1 MPNIPTV
8 TSEGFALQSSAAL
21 VLPHESVD
29 EAVRRYVLTVCSRAL
44 VATKDHRLWLY
55 EATKRYEAM
64 RSTRSL
70 DRDDPGTPWP
80 RASNTGLP
88 LEAIT
93 GEALV
98 PRFNAATVD
107 APPPIFRVK
116 YDDPSL
122 QEYEESASQWYHD
135 ALTRS
140 MRIRKVRD
148 ETHRN
153 VVIDGDAIEE
163 ASFETKYQQTASTVA
178 VLQNAKG
185 ELLTGEDGRPLIYSA
200 NLPPAAVPEDPLVPG
215 RKLKKLLI
223 QNKGSRPIYDGPMIR
238 PWRVLECIW
247 PEEATTPD
255 INELDWFTVQMWKSP
270 SWFKTRE
277 GDPIDGKLK
286 NVEELLLRLKM
297 GIPSHLD
304 TDLDKGLVAGI
315 QFPQYRHKILV
326 WRFFGQFDVDRDGI
340 DEEIVAMVAPRE
352 RLLLGWRLSKFQERP
367 FSHYQL
373 FKMPGRFTGRGLPH
387 ISRGIRDIVDFKMNQ
402 SNNRES
408 IGGNPPLMYEIDSGF
423 DPDLHRFGVGATWGP
438 LNSGAIGSRKI
449 SALELPKSQEQLT
462 IEFIQFYIGILQ
474 RLTGINDFN
483 LGNTQGNLPGSVK
496 TLGGQQLITQ
506 EGNLKFSD
514 FITDFQDT
522 NERQVTFIDREF
534 VQTGLVNEQNIKQI
548 SGVQIPVDV
557 LAQAKRLKSTGNSMT
572 MNRQVRQE
580 IAVLIFD
587 KLSMDP
593 LLQGVP
599 QIQRQLRQAVLDA
612 FDQSIKL
619 PSVEEI
625 KQLQQDQLLAAIQK
639 MPPEQ
644 QQAIFAGLIR
654 EAAGGAGGG
663 QPANGQP
670 TGQPAGDGNG
680 RPALR

>member
-1 MPNIPTV
+1 MIPTV

-44 VATKDHRLWLY
+44 VATQAHRLWLY

-80 RASNTGLP
+80 RASNTGIP

-116 YDDPSL
+116 YDELAL
-122 QEYEESASQWYHD
+122 QEFEEPASQWYHD
-135 ALTRS
+135 ALTRVL
-140 MRIRKVRD
+140 RIRKVRD

-153 VVIDGDAIEE
+153 VLIDGDAIEE
-163 ASFETKYQQTASTVA
+163 ASFETRYQQTASTVA

-185 ELLTGEDGRPLIYSA
+185 ELLTGADGRPLLYSA
-200 NLPPAAVPEDPLVPG
+200 NLPPDALPDDPLAPP

-223 QNKGSRPIYDGPMIR
+223 QTKGSRPIYDGPILR
-238 PWRVLECIW
+238 TWRILECIW
-247 PEEATTPD
+247 PEESTTPD
-255 INELDWFTVQMWKSP
+255 INELDWFAVQMWKSP

-286 NVEELLLRLKM
+286 NVEELLLRLRM

-304 TDLDKGLVAGI
+304 TELDRGLTAGI

-326 WRFFGQFDVDRDGI
+326 WRFFGLFDVDRDGI
-340 DEEIVAMVAPRE
+340 DEELMAMVAPRE

-367 FSHYQL
+367 FFHYQL

-408 IGGNPPLMYEIDSGF
+408 IGGNPPLLYEIDSGF
-423 DPDLHRFGVGATWGP
+423 DPDLHRFGTGATWGP
-438 LNSGAIGSRKI
+438 LNSGGITKI
-449 SALELPKSQEQLT
+449 RALELPKSQEQLT
-462 IEFIQFYIGILQ
+462 IEFIQFYIGVLQ

-483 LGNTQGNLPGSVK
+483 LGTTQSALPGSVK
-496 TLGGQQLITQ
+496 TLGGQQLLTQ
-506 EGNLKFSD
+506 EGNIKFAD
-514 FITDFQDT
+514 FITDFQET
-522 NERQVTFIDREF
+522 NERQIMFIDREF
-534 VQTGLVNEQNIKQI
+534 IQTGLVNEQNITQI
-548 SGVQIPVDV
+548 SRIPIPLEV
-557 LAQAKRLKSTGNSMT
+557 LAAPKRLKATGNSLT

-580 IAVLIFD
+580 IALLIFER
-587 KLSMDP
+587 LAADP

-599 QIQRQLRQAVLDA
+599 QIQRQIRQAVLDA

-619 PSVEEI
+619 PSVEELQ
-625 KQLQQDQLLAAIQK
+625 QLQQQQLLGAIQQ

-654 EAAGGAGGG
+654 QAAGGPQGQSAGAGNG
-663 QPANGQP
+663 QPA
-670 TGQPAGDGNG
+670 
-680 RPALR
+680 RPATLR

>member
-1 MPNIPTV
+1 MIPTV
-8 TSEGFALQSSAAL
+8 TSEGFALQSSASL
-21 VLPHESVD
+21 VLPHETVD
-29 EAVRRYVLTVCSRAL
+29 EAVRRYILTVCSRAL
-44 VATKDHRLWLY
+44 KATQDHRLWLY

-98 PRFNAATVD
+98 PRFNAATTD
-107 APPPIFRVK
+107 APPPIVRVK
-116 YDDPSL
+116 YDDPAL
-122 QEYEESASQWYHD
+122 QEHEEMASQWYHD
-135 ALTRS
+135 VLSRS

-148 ETHRN
+148 ETYRN
-153 VVIDGDAIEE
+153 TVIDGDAIEE
-163 ASFETKYQQTASTVA
+163 TSFETRYQQTATTVA
-178 VLQNAKG
+178 VLQNVKG
-185 ELLTGEDGRPLIYSA
+185 ELLTGDDGRPLIYSA
-200 NLPPAAVPEDPLVPG
+200 NLPPDAIPEDPLVPG

-223 QNKGSRPIYDGPMIR
+223 QNKGSKAIYDGPIAR
-238 PWRVLECIW
+238 TWRVLECIW

-255 INELDWFTVQMWKSP
+255 INELDWFAVQMWKSP

-286 NVEELLLRLKM
+286 NVEELLLRLRM

-304 TDLDKGLVAGI
+304 TDFDRGLTSGI

-326 WRFFGQFDVDRDGI
+326 WRFFGLFDVDQDGI

-367 FSHYQL
+367 FSHFQL

-408 IGGNPPLMYEIDSGF
+408 IGGNPPLLYEVDSGF

-438 LNSGAIGSRKI
+438 LNAGGINKVR
-449 SALELPKSQEQLT
+449 ALELPKSQEQLT

-483 LGNTQGNLPGSVK
+483 LGNTQGALPGSVK

-506 EGNLKFSD
+506 EGNLKFAD
-514 FITDFQDT
+514 FIRDFQDT
-522 NERQVTFIDREF
+522 FERQVTFIDREF
-534 VQTGLVNEQNIKQI
+534 IQAGLVNAQN
-548 SGVQIPVDV
+548 VQQLSRVPVP
-557 LAQAKRLKSTGNSMT
+557 LPILSQPKRIMATGNSMT
-572 MNRQVRQE
+572 MNRQARQE
-580 IAVLIFD
+580 IAILIFER
-587 KLSMDP
+587 LASDP
-593 LLQGVP
+593 MLQAVP
-599 QIQRQLRQAVLDA
+599 QIQRQIRQAVLDA
-612 FDQSIKL
+612 FDQSIRL

-625 KQLQQDQLLAAIQK
+625 KGLQQEQLLGAIQK

-654 EAAGGAGGG
+654 EASGGNGA
-663 QPANGQP
+663 PAANGQP
-670 TGQPAGDGNG
+670 AGAGNG

>member
-1 MPNIPTV
+1 MMPMV
-8 TSEGFALQSSAAL
+8 TSEGFALQSSANL
-21 VLPHESVD
+21 ILPHESVD

-44 VATKDHRLWLY
+44 VATQAHRLWLY

-70 DRDDPGTPWP
+70 DRDDPGIPWP

-93 GEALV
+93 GEALI

-116 YDDPSL
+116 YDDPAL
-122 QEYEESASQWYHD
+122 QEFEELASQWYHD
-135 ALTRS
+135 TLTRS

-163 ASFETKYQQTASTVA
+163 TSFETRYQQTASTVA

-185 ELLTGEDGRPLIYSA
+185 ELLTGENGQPLIYQA
-200 NLPPAAVPEDPLVPG
+200 NLPPDAVPEDPLVPG
-215 RKLKKLLI
+215 RKLKKILI

-238 PWRVLECIW
+238 QWRILECIW
-247 PEEATTPD
+247 PEEATTPEV
-255 INELDWFTVQMWKSP
+255 NELDWFAVQMWKSP

-286 NVEELLLRLKM
+286 NVEELLLRLRM

-315 QFPQYRHKILV
+315 QFPQYRHKILA
-326 WRFFGQFDVDRDGI
+326 WRFFGLFDVDRDGI
-340 DEEIVAMVAPRE
+340 DEEIMAMVAPRE

-408 IGGNPPLMYEIDSGF
+408 IGGNPPLLYEIDSGF
-423 DPDLHRFGVGATWGP
+423 DPDLHRFGTGATWGP
-438 LNSGAIGSRKI
+438 LNSGGINKI
-449 SALELPKSQEQLT
+449 RGLELPKSQEQLT
-462 IEFIQFYIGILQ
+462 IEFIQFYIGVLQ

-483 LGNTQGNLPGSVK
+483 LGNTQGVLPGSVK

-506 EGNLKFSD
+506 EGNIKFAD

-522 NERQVTFIDREF
+522 NTRQVTFIDREY
-534 VQTGLVNEQNIKQI
+534 VQAGLVNEQNVTQI
-548 SGVQIPVDV
+548 SRVQVPLEV
-557 LAQAKRLKSTGNSMT
+557 LSRPKRFLSTGNSTT
-572 MNRQVRQE
+572 MNRQARQE
-580 IAVLIFD
+580 IAILIFER
-587 KLSMDP
+587 LAADP
-593 LLQGVP
+593 LLQAVP
-599 QIQRQLRQAVLDA
+599 QIQRQIRQAVLDA
-612 FDQSIKL
+612 FDQSINL

-625 KQLQQDQLLAAIQK
+625 KGLQQEQLLGAIQK

-654 EAAGGAGGG
+654 EAAGGG
-663 QPANGQP
+663 QPSGQP
-670 TGQPAGDGNG
+670 RAGNG
-680 RPALR
+680 RPAAALR

>member
-1 MPNIPTV
+1 MMPMV
-8 TSEGFALQSSAAL
+8 TSEGFALQSSANL
-21 VLPHESVD
+21 ILPHESVD

-44 VATKDHRLWLY
+44 VATQAHRLWLY

-70 DRDDPGTPWP
+70 DRDDPGIPWP

-93 GEALV
+93 GEALI

-116 YDDPSL
+116 YDDPAL
-122 QEYEESASQWYHD
+122 QEFEELASQWYHD
-135 ALTRS
+135 TLTRS

-163 ASFETKYQQTASTVA
+163 TSFETRYQQTASTVA

-185 ELLTGEDGRPLIYSA
+185 ELLTGENGQPLIYQA
-200 NLPPAAVPEDPLVPG
+200 NLPPDAVPEDPLVPG
-215 RKLKKLLI
+215 RKLKKILI

-238 PWRVLECIW
+238 PWRILEFIW
-247 PEEATTPD
+247 PEEATPPEA
-255 INELDWFTVQMWKSP
+255 NELDWFAVQMWKSP

-286 NVEELLLRLKM
+286 NVEELLLRLRM

-315 QFPQYRHKILV
+315 QFPQYRHKILA
-326 WRFFGQFDVDRDGI
+326 WRFFGLFDVDRDGI
-340 DEEIVAMVAPRE
+340 DEEIMAMVAPRE

-408 IGGNPPLMYEIDSGF
+408 IGGNPPLLYEIDSGF
-423 DPDLHRFGVGATWGP
+423 DPDLHRFGTGATWGP
-438 LNSGAIGSRKI
+438 LNSGGINKI
-449 SALELPKSQEQLT
+449 RGLELPKSQEQLT
-462 IEFIQFYIGILQ
+462 IEFIQFYIGVLQ

-483 LGNTQGNLPGSVK
+483 LGNTQGVLPGSVK

-506 EGNLKFSD
+506 EGNIKFAD

-522 NERQVTFIDREF
+522 NTRQVTFIDREY
-534 VQTGLVNEQNIKQI
+534 VQAGLVNEQNVTQI
-548 SGVQIPVDV
+548 SRVQVPLEV
-557 LAQAKRLKSTGNSMT
+557 LSRPKRFLSTGNSTT
-572 MNRQVRQE
+572 MNRQARQE
-580 IAVLIFD
+580 IAILIFER
-587 KLSMDP
+587 LAADP
-593 LLQGVP
+593 LLQAVP
-599 QIQRQLRQAVLDA
+599 QIQRQIRQAVLDA
-612 FDQSIKL
+612 FDQSINL

-625 KQLQQDQLLAAIQK
+625 KGLQQEQLLGAIQK

-654 EAAGGAGGG
+654 EAAGGG
-663 QPANGQP
+663 QPSGQP
-670 TGQPAGDGNG
+670 RAGNG
-680 RPALR
+680 RPAAALR

>member
-8 TSEGFALQSSAAL
+8 TAEGFSLQSSANL
-21 VLPHESVD
+21 VLNHESVD
-29 EAVRRYVLTVCSRAL
+29 EAVRRFVLTVCSRAL
-44 VATKDHRLWLY
+44 VATQAHRLWLY
-55 EATKRYEAM
+55 ECTKRYEAM

-116 YDDPSL
+116 YDDPAW
-122 QEYEESASQWYHD
+122 QEFEEPASQWYHD

-163 ASFETKYQQTASTVA
+163 TSFETKYQQTATTVC

-185 ELLTGEDGRPLIYSA
+185 ELLTGEKGQPLLYQA
-200 NLPPAAVPEDPLVPG
+200 NLPPDAVPDDPLVPG

-223 QNKGSRPIYDGPMIR
+223 QRKGSKPIYDGPMIR
-238 PWRVLECIW
+238 TWRILECIW

-255 INELDWFTVQMWKSP
+255 INELDWFAVQMWKSP

-315 QFPQYRHKILV
+315 QFPQYRHKVLV

-340 DEEIVAMVAPRE
+340 DEEIMAMVAPRE

-408 IGGNPPLMYEIDSGF
+408 IGGNPPILYEIDSGF

-438 LNSGAIGSRKI
+438 LNSGGINKI
-449 SALELPKSQEQLT
+449 RGLELPKSQEQLT
-462 IEFIQFYIGILQ
+462 IEFIQFYIGVLQ

-483 LGNTQGNLPGSVK
+483 LGNTQGTLPGSVK
-496 TLGGQQLITQ
+496 TLGGQRLITQ
-506 EGNLKFSD
+506 EGNIKFAD
-514 FITDFQDT
+514 FITDFQET
-522 NERQVTFIDREF
+522 NERQVTFIDREY
-534 VQTGLVNEQNIKQI
+534 VQSGLVNEQNMTQI
-548 SGVQIPVDV
+548 SGVQIPLEV
-557 LAQAKRLKSTGNSMT
+557 LSRPKRLKSTGNSMT
-572 MNRQVRQE
+572 MNRQARQE
-580 IAVLIFD
+580 IAILIFERFAQD
-587 KLSMDP
+587 A

-599 QIQRQLRQAVLDA
+599 QIQRQIRQAVLDA
-612 FDQSIKL
+612 FDQSVKL

-625 KQLQQDQLLAAIQK
+625 MQLQQDQLVAAIRK
-639 MPPEQ
+639 MPPEE

-654 EAAGGAGGG
+654 EAAGG
-663 QPANGQP
+663 QANGQP
-670 TGQPAGDGNG
+670 AGQPGAGNG
-680 RPALR
+680 RPAAALR

>member
-1 MPNIPTV
+1 MIPTV
-8 TSEGFALQSSAAL
+8 TSEGFSLQSSANL
-21 VLPHESVD
+21 ILPHETSD

-44 VATKDHRLWLY
+44 VATQTHRLWLY

-70 DRDDPGTPWP
+70 DRDDPGIPWL

-88 LEAIT
+88 MEAIT

-98 PRFNAATVD
+98 PRLNAATVD

-116 YDDPSL
+116 YDDPAL
-122 QEYEESASQWYHD
+122 QEFEESASQWYHE

-140 MRIRKVRD
+140 MRLRKVRD

-153 VVIDGDAIEE
+153 VIIDGDAIEE
-163 ASFETKYQQTASTVA
+163 TSFETKYQQTATTVC
-178 VLQNAKG
+178 VRQNAKG
-185 ELLTGEDGRPLIYSA
+185 ELLTGENGQPLIYQA
-200 NLPPAAVPEDPLVPG
+200 NLPPDAVPEDPLVPG

-238 PWRVLECIW
+238 TWRVLECIW

-255 INELDWFTVQMWKSP
+255 INELDWFAVQMWKSP

-286 NVEELLLRLKM
+286 NVEELLLRLRM

-304 TDLDKGLVAGI
+304 TDLDRGLTVGI

-326 WRFFGQFDVDRDGI
+326 WRFFGLFDVDRDGI
-340 DEEIVAMVAPRE
+340 DEEVMAMVAPRE

-373 FKMPGRFTGRGLPH
+373 FKMPGLFTGRGLPH
-387 ISRGIRDIVDFKMNQ
+387 LSRGIRDIVDFKINQ

-408 IGGNPPLMYEIDSGF
+408 LGGNPPILYEIDSGF

-438 LNSGAIGSRKI
+438 LNSGGINKI
-449 SALELPKSQEQLT
+449 RSLELPKSQEQIT
-462 IEFIQFYIGILQ
+462 IEFIQFYIGVLQ

-483 LGNTQGNLPGSVK
+483 LGNTQGALPGSVK

-506 EGNLKFSD
+506 EGNIKFAD

-522 NERQVTFIDREF
+522 NERQVTFIDREY
-534 VQTGLVNEQNIKQI
+534 VQSGLVNEQNITQI
-548 SGVQIPVDV
+548 SGVQIPLEV
-557 LAQAKRLKSTGNSMT
+557 LSRPKRLKSTGNSMT
-572 MNRQVRQE
+572 MNRQARQE
-580 IAVLIFD
+580 IAILIFERFAQD
-587 KLSMDP
+587 A

-599 QIQRQLRQAVLDA
+599 QIQRQIRQAVLDA
-612 FDQSIKL
+612 FDQSVKL

-625 KQLQQDQLLAAIQK
+625 KSLQQDQLLAAIRK
-639 MPPEQ
+639 MPPEE

-654 EAAGGAGGG
+654 EASGD
-663 QPANGQP
+663 GQP
-670 TGQPAGDGNG
+670 TGQPTGAVNG
-680 RPALR
+680 RPVGQPAIR

>member
-1 MPNIPTV
+1 MIPTV
-8 TSEGFALQSSAAL
+8 TSEGFALQSSANL
-21 VLPHESVD
+21 ILPHESAD
-29 EAVRRYVLTVCSRAL
+29 EAVRRFVLTVCSRAL
-44 VATKDHRLWLY
+44 TATQAHRLWLY

-116 YDDPSL
+116 YDDPAL
-122 QEYEESASQWYHD
+122 QEHEEAASQWYHD
-135 ALTRS
+135 VLTRS

-163 ASFETKYQQTASTVA
+163 TSFETRYQQTASTVA
-178 VLQNAKG
+178 VLQNIKG
-185 ELLTGEDGRPLIYSA
+185 ELLTGEDGRPLLYTA
-200 NLPPAAVPEDPLVPG
+200 NLPPEAIPEDPLAPP

-223 QNKGSRPIYDGPMIR
+223 QNKGSRPIYDGPMVR
-238 PWRVLECIW
+238 SWRVLECIW

-255 INELDWFTVQMWKSP
+255 INELDWFAVQMWKSP

-286 NVEELLLRLKM
+286 NVDELLLRLKM

-304 TDLDKGLVAGI
+304 TDLDKGLTAGI

-326 WRFFGQFDVDRDGI
+326 WRFFGLFDVDRDGI
-340 DEEIVAMVAPRE
+340 DEELMVMVAPRE
-352 RLLLGWRLSKFQERP
+352 RVLLGWRLSKFQERP
-367 FSHYQL
+367 FFHYQL

-387 ISRGIRDIVDFKMNQ
+387 LSRGIRDIVDFKLNQ

-408 IGGNPPLMYEIDSGF
+408 LGGNPPILYEIDSGF

-438 LNSGAIGSRKI
+438 LNSGGLNKVK
-449 SALELPKSQEQLT
+449 ALELPKSQEQLT
-462 IEFIQFYIGILQ
+462 IEFIQFYIGVLQ

-483 LGNTQGNLPGSVK
+483 LGNTQGALPGSVK

-506 EGNLKFSD
+506 EGNIKFAD

-522 NERQVTFIDREF
+522 NVRQVSFLDREY
-534 VQTGLVNEQNIKQI
+534 VQAGLVNAQNVAQL
-548 SGVQIPVDV
+548 SRVAVPVEV
-557 LAQAKRLKSTGNSMT
+557 LSQPKRFLATGNSTT
-572 MNRQVRQE
+572 MNRQARQE
-580 IAVLIFD
+580 IAILIFER
-587 KLSMDP
+587 LAADP
-593 LLQGVP
+593 LLQAVAP
-599 QIQRQLRQAVLDA
+599 IQRQIRQAVLDA

-625 KQLQQDQLLAAIQK
+625 KQLQQEQLLGAIQK

-654 EAAGGAGGG
+654 EAAGGS
-663 QPANGQP
+663 PP
-670 TGQPAGDGNG
+670 TGQPGAGNG
-680 RPALR
+680 RPAGQPALR

>member
-1 MPNIPTV
+1 MMPMV
-8 TSEGFALQSSAAL
+8 TSEGFALQSSANL
-21 VLPHESVD
+21 ILPHESVD

-44 VATKDHRLWLY
+44 VATQAHRLWLY

-70 DRDDPGTPWP
+70 DRDDPGIPWP

-93 GEALV
+93 GEALI

-116 YDDPSL
+116 YDDPAL
-122 QEYEESASQWYHD
+122 QEFEELASQWYHD
-135 ALTRS
+135 TLTRS

-163 ASFETKYQQTASTVA
+163 TSFETRYQQTASTVA

-185 ELLTGEDGRPLIYSA
+185 ELLTGENGQPLIYQA
-200 NLPPAAVPEDPLVPG
+200 NLPPDAVPEDPLVPG
-215 RKLKKLLI
+215 RKLKKILI

-238 PWRVLECIW
+238 PWRILECIW
-247 PEEATTPD
+247 PEEATTPEV
-255 INELDWFTVQMWKSP
+255 NELDWFAVQMWKSP

-286 NVEELLLRLKM
+286 NVEELLLRLRM

-315 QFPQYRHKILV
+315 QFPQYRHKILA
-326 WRFFGQFDVDRDGI
+326 WRFFGLFDVDRDGI
-340 DEEIVAMVAPRE
+340 DEEIMAMVAPRE

-408 IGGNPPLMYEIDSGF
+408 IGGNPPLLYEIDSGF
-423 DPDLHRFGVGATWGP
+423 DPDLHRFGTGATWGP
-438 LNSGAIGSRKI
+438 LNSGGINKI
-449 SALELPKSQEQLT
+449 RGLELPKSQEQLT
-462 IEFIQFYIGILQ
+462 IEFIQFYIGVLQ

-483 LGNTQGNLPGSVK
+483 LGNTQGVLPGSVK

-506 EGNLKFSD
+506 EGNIKFAD

-522 NERQVTFIDREF
+522 NTRQVTFIDREY
-534 VQTGLVNEQNIKQI
+534 VQAGLVNEQNVTQI
-548 SGVQIPVDV
+548 SRVQVPLEV
-557 LAQAKRLKSTGNSMT
+557 LSRPKRFLSTGNSTT
-572 MNRQVRQE
+572 MNRQARQE
-580 IAVLIFD
+580 IAILIFER
-587 KLSMDP
+587 LAADP
-593 LLQGVP
+593 LLQAVP
-599 QIQRQLRQAVLDA
+599 QIQRQIRQAVLDA
-612 FDQSIKL
+612 FDQSINL

-625 KQLQQDQLLAAIQK
+625 KGLQQEQLLGAIQK

-654 EAAGGAGGG
+654 EAAGGG
-663 QPANGQP
+663 QPSGQP
-670 TGQPAGDGNG
+670 RAGNG
-680 RPALR
+680 RPAAALR